1 MHGKDVI
8 GVQELENFLL
18 TVLVRSGFI
27 KEPRRQS
34 MILISQPFPEIGTR
48 LLGGGGVDVGWSM
61 DRTPTSLQDTRQQDS
76 HSCFGF
82 PSDRLPALRRKS
94 PFGPSKAL

>member
-34 MILISQPFPEIGTR
+34 VILISQPFPEVGTR
-48 LLGGGGVDVGWSM
+48 LLVVGVLMWGGPWTGHQHLYK
-61 DRTPTSLQDTRQQDS
+61 TPDS
-76 HSCFGF
+76 KIVT
-82 PSDRLPALRRKS
+82 PALAFLQTGCL
-94 PFGPSKAL
+94 P